1 MASLLKTYKNTI
13 YQRIDCIFFIKKNY
27 IKTPYLLYQTKK
39 NNKGGV
45 PMKINW
51 IEWNKK
57 QESYKK
63 NIKKI
68 SKNMSREEE
77 KKLFALLQRNC
88 VLEKEYPDENW
99 RTSCQT
105 FYDFIEKIH
114 SA

>member
-1 MASLLKTYKNTI
+1 
-13 YQRIDCIFFIKKNY
+13 
-27 IKTPYLLYQTKK
+27 
-39 NNKGGV
+39 
-45 PMKINW
+45 MKINW
-51 IEWNKK
+51 MEWNKK
-57 QESYKK
+57 QENYKK
-63 NIKKI
+63 DIKRI
-68 SKNMSREEE
+68 SKNMSREDE